1 MFKIIHKLVDETEK
15 SSRESSCESDKENVS
30 SNDQKGSECERE
42 DGAEKSGGG
51 EMSLENSPIE
61 GDQGLVE
68 SNGEAE
74 AKVEEEEAEWEVEK
88 IVGHKKKKGKLFY
101 KVKWLGWGATSNTW
115 EPEEHLE
122 GTEALEEYKESKDL
136 GNGSNSGKKP
146 GNGSDTEE
154 ETEEKEEKEPEPDW
168 EVETIEDYQ
177 YCREQQAGLYL
188 VKWVGWGPE
197 SNTWEPETNLQ
208 CSDLLVQFYHTR
220 LKEREGATPVE
231 KRVLELPPD
240 PRERFQIRQDFLR
253 ENCPPITKRQMEKL
267 FQADI
272 VKPYHKR
279 ARLVREKDIN
289 VAVDACIQR
298 KNESKLKW
306 IREQLAIKSMLLE
319 RKSQMLDIKKY
330 EEEINQ
336 IDPHAHVFVIND
348 VDLEGPPRQMEYIN
362 AYKAGAGISIP
373 DDPFIGCSCDV
384 CGWNQKNCC
393 PKTSG
398 DFHFAYNKHGK
409 LRDMIGVSFIVEL
422 LLWNSL
428 LLIVIVNC
436 RLGVLFTSVTRSA
449 SAAPTVVT
457 AWCRRG
463 GSTSWPSSGRTT
475 GAGGE

>member
-1 MFKIIHKLVDETEK
+1 MGYFYSMNMKPDVRCNFAGQNKRRSEEPLFKIIHKLVDETEK

-42 DGAEKSGGG
+42 DGAEKSGG
-51 EMSLENSPIE
+51 EEKSIENSPIE
-61 GDQGLVE
+61 GDTGLEE

-136 GNGSNSGKKP
+136 GNGSNSGKKA

-154 ETEEKEEKEPEPDW
+154 ETEEKEEGEPEPDW

-289 VAVDACIQR
+289 VAVDACISR

-348 VDLEGPPRQMEYIN
+348 VDLEGPPRQMDYIN

-409 LRDMIGVSFIVEL
+409 LRDMIGVSFSRILTLEFLVD
-422 LLWNSL
+422 
-428 LLIVIVNC
+428 NC
-436 RLGVLFTSVTRSA
+436 DCKF
-449 SAAPTVVT
+449 
-457 AWCRRG
+457 
-463 GSTSWPSSGRTT
+463 
-475 GAGGE
+475 